1 MFIWLLYHALS
12 TCARARIAKK
22 EAVWPP
28 FLFGAYRVLR
38 LLNRNIKEG
47 AKAPSFI
54 FGTSIHNV
62 LGIKTPA
69 RIRIFN
75 PYRRDIFVSI

>member
-1 MFIWLLYHALS
+1 MNNTKQKILP
-12 TCARARIAKK
+12 TIIDRI
-22 EAVWPP
+22 
-28 FLFGAYRVLR
+28 FC
-38 LLNRNIKEG
+38 
-47 AKAPSFI
+47 

-75 PYRRDIFVSI
+75 PYRRDIFVSVIRNEVLS